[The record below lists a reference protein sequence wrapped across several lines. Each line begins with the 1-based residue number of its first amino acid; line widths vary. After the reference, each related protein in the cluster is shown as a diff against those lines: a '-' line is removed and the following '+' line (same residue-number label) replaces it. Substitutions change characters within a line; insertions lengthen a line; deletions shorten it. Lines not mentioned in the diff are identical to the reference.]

1 MDVQRQF
8 KSNRLSLVLYH
19 GLNDVPE
26 ERMHILFCG
35 HLQPTCDEISDIGD
49 PPLIFL
55 TESII

>member
-26 ERMHILFCG
+26 ERMHILFC
-35 HLQPTCDEISDIGD
+35 DEISDIGD